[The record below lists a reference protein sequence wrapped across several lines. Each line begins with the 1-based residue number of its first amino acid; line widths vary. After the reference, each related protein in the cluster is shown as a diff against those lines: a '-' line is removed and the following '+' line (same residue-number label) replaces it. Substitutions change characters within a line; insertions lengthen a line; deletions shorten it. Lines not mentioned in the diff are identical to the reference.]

1 MFIAAQFDI
10 VRAVNVARLQIVA
23 AAVLFSTGGAAIKAT
38 SFDGL
43 SGGIAVACLRSGVAA
58 LAIAIMLPR
67 SRRNWSWRTL
77 LVGATFAVTLIL
89 FVAGNKL
96 TTSANTIFLQSTA
109 PLWIAI
115 AAPFVLRERVV
126 RRDLIL
132 MTVLAAGLALFFVDS
147 PAPVDTAPRPLLG
160 NILAVISGVGW
171 AGTVMGLRWLG
182 RRDGTDAA
190 AAATVAGNL
199 IAFVICLPVA
209 LGPAA
214 SSHGADWLLILYLG
228 VIQIGLAYVFVTKA
242 VEHLRALEVSLLLYV
257 EPALNP
263 IWAFLV
269 HGETVGRLS
278 IVGGLVILAATAIK
292 TWQDGRY
299 ALPVSAEPAAVVES
313 DTS

>member
-1 MFIAAQFDI
+1 MEFDI

-23 AAVLFSTGGAAIKAT
+23 AAILFSTGGAAIKAT

-58 LAIAIMLPR
+58 LAIAVMLPR
-67 SRRNWSWRTL
+67 SRRNWSWRTWV
-77 LVGATFAVTLIL
+77 VGAVFAVTLIL

-115 AAPFVLRERVV
+115 AAPFLLRERVI
-126 RRDLIL
+126 RRDLVF
-132 MTVLAAGLALFFVDS
+132 MTILAAGMALFFVDS
-147 PAPVDTAPRPLLG
+147 PAAVDTAPQPVLG
-160 NILAVISGVGW
+160 NILSVISGIGW

-182 RRDGTDAA
+182 RREGQDSA

-199 IAFVICLPVA
+199 VAFVACLPFA
-209 LGPAA
+209 IGPATD
-214 SSHGADWLLILYLG
+214 SVPVDWVWIVYLG

-242 VEHLRALEVSLLLYV
+242 MPHLRALEVSLLLYV

-263 IWAFLV
+263 VWSWLA
-269 HGETVGRLS
+269 HGETVGKLS
-278 IVGGLVILAATAIK
+278 IAGGLVILGATAVK
-292 TWQDGRY
+292 TWADLRG
-299 ALPVSAEPAAVVES
+299 SPAAVG
-313 DTS
+313 

>member
-1 MFIAAQFDI
+1 M
-10 VRAVNVARLQIVA
+10 NVARLQIVA
-23 AAVLFSTGGAAIKAT
+23 AAILFSTGGAAIKAT

-43 SGGIAVACLRSGVAA
+43 SGGITVACLRSGVAA

-115 AAPFVLRERVV
+115 TAPFLLRERVV
-126 RRDLIL
+126 RRDVIF
-132 MTVLAAGLALFFVDS
+132 MTVLAAGLALFFVDAT
-147 PAPVDTAPRPLLG
+147 APIDTAPRPLLG
-160 NILAVISGVGW
+160 NVLAVISGVGW

-182 RRDGTDAA
+182 RRDGTNAA

-199 IAFVICLPVA
+199 IAFVVCVPFAI
-209 LGPAA
+209 GPATD
-214 SSHGADWLLILYLG
+214 SVGSDWIWIVYLG
-228 VIQIGLAYVFVTKA
+228 VIQIGLAYVFITKA
-242 VEHLRALEVSLLLYV
+242 MPHLRALEVSLLLYV

-263 IWAFLV
+263 IWSWMA
-269 HGETVGRLS
+269 HGETVGKFAIL
-278 IVGGLVILAATAIK
+278 GGVLILGATAIK
-292 TWQDGRY
+292 TWQDGRSTVPITTEP
-299 ALPVSAEPAAVVES
+299 LPPAAA
-313 DTS
+313 DP